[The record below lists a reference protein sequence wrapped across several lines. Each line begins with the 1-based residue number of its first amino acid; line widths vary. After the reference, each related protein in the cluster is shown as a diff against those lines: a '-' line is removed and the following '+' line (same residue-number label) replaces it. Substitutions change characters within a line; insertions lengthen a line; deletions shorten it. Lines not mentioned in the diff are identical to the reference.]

1 MNVPA
6 LFLDRDGVINQDS
19 GYTHRVDDFVFLP
32 GVFELCRH
40 ARAAGWRIFVVTNQA
55 GIGRGLYT
63 EKDFLDLTQW
73 MLTQFEA
80 AGAPIDKVYFCP
92 YHAEAGVG
100 EFRRESAFRKPN
112 PGMILQARDE
122 FSLDLAASVLV
133 GDKPSDI
140 LAGQRAGVGTNLL
153 LVPAPGCARASNLPA
168 GTWQIHDLSQALEFI
183 PGPRV
188 AVPSI

>member
-19 GYTHRVDDFVFLP
+19 GYTHRIDDFVFLP
-32 GVFELCRH
+32 GIFELCRH

-80 AGAPIDKVYFCP
+80 AGAAIDKVYFCP
-92 YHAEAGVG
+92 YHAEAAVG
-100 EFRRESAFRKPN
+100 EYRRDSKFRKPN

-140 LAGQRAGVGTNLL
+140 EAGQRAGVGTNLL
-153 LVPAPGCARASNLPA
+153 LVSAQVSAAASELPVGA
-168 GTWQIHDLSQALEFI
+168 LPIHDLSQALDFI
-183 PGPRV
+183 PGPPAV
-188 AVPSI
+188 VPSP